1 MNRIPYIDKPLRF
14 HHVWY
19 LEYTLPSL
27 LAKLNTDNSVDRS
40 LKIKCIEGY
49 LPRVFSRKM
58 FSKRIGR
65 TLKKKQEVYKI
76 YQNEKNKRSQA
87 ISEKRCLPLLH
98 MCVIPS
104 SHQFPQSLP
113 CAASVSTLCDLC
125 TLLCAR
131 WAVYY
136 INMCWA
142 LYWLCSALYVDMC
155 LVLIGFICFVLC
167 VLQWWSVLCCLLW
180 ALCFVWCVWCRAR
193 VTDYMQPA
201 IKVSISLRNLCYT
214 E

>member
-1 MNRIPYIDKPLRF
+1 MHRR
-14 HHVWY
+14 V
-19 LEYTLPSL
+19 PSQ
-27 LAKLNTDNSVDRS
+27 
-40 LKIKCIEGY
+40 
-49 LPRVFSRKM
+49 SRKM
-58 FSKRIGR
+58 FSKRIGSI
-65 TLKKKQEVYKI
+65 LKKNKKLTKYIKI
-76 YQNEKNKRSQA
+76 RRKRS
-87 ISEKRCLPLLH
+87 SNFWKKCLPLLH

-136 INMCWA
+136 IYMCWA
-142 LYWLCSALYVDMC
+142 LYWLCAALYVDMC

-180 ALCFVWCVWCRAR
+180 ALCFVWCVWCKPR

-201 IKVSISLRNLCYT
+201 IKVSISLRNLCFT